1 MSKKNQSNSALAS
14 NNIKYNNPRMFVPDS
29 EDGETN
35 DIEIVQRQKKALKK
49 SKNKKIPANNGII
62 TTTQIP
68 SESKKL
74 QIKPEEKEVI
84 EFVLGDFDNYHQM
97 NELKSFINMT
107 SLSLVYESIKSISEI
122 VDNLPN
128 PAVMKYLCLNEN
140 KLINLN
146 GVEKLINLEEL
157 QVNFNQIEKIE
168 NISELNNLKKFWICE
183 NKIKTIENLPIN
195 ITNFWVAN
203 NLIENIP
210 EDFDKYKE
218 LEFLNIAGNFISDLK
233 DIFTLEKL
241 KSLKKLYLSDINFG
255 ENPICQYSNYR
266 QILIHTFKD
275 LELLD
280 QVKITPME
288 RQYVESIYIKRN
300 LFFNN
305 KIRQNHKIN
314 KMLFQMMKTYKFFL
328 SNMKY
333 HQVRFF
339 SQRQK
344 MLEFAKYEKLYL
356 GTKNETNIEDIDK
369 EIEASKNKVNSC
381 LKIIEH
387 MSNLFK
393 NLKKYIS
400 NLNDLYIVINFYE
413 LESNGNFKLEP
424 GNNELK
430 WVKSCESLMKSR
442 LPSSFLNKFQFKNL
456 SIYEIYKITN
466 KKIKFIFDSLYDN
479 LLDET
484 NKFGDEQ
491 KYLDFFF
498 LLLPKDILFDTRKL
512 MSFLYEESY
521 DDKEFF
527 LCDNFWFLDE
537 QELNSNK
544 NNPNHIN
551 NSNNFIAVIC
561 KCAYFEEIIEEIK
574 GEDKSLNSLEEI
586 KEYMRKKASSMDGRI
601 IKLCLKFKNTNFYYF
616 NCKGLVAPEYIV
628 EYNYMKTQNEDIE
641 VSENGNISSF
651 QYKLNMNNDCE
662 TIFNLCTDH
671 LYNINYNPK
680 QFFCRETINKN
691 ASIKMWDFSEL
702 DNNFLFFA
710 KNSVITFIKNC
721 FKYQTYQD
729 YLNEINKINEK
740 IKEITDLKF
749 QSNYIRIF
757 NCYLDKILNKKENK
771 KIYEEKKNSEEKK
784 VDMNDINDNIINV
797 NVEWDKFKIINL
809 FNLDLT
815 NDSFDNLLNKIKKL
829 SMENND
835 ILGMTKNCESLILC
849 KNKLNKIDLNK
860 ILDIFPNLLNL
871 DISHNNITTILYTN
885 NDNTKY
891 SLSSI
896 DVSYNNISDFSNII
910 TLLKNFENISD
921 FIFYSNPYNKEFE
934 CLIEKPTKLSITP
947 EEKENI
953 IKMYNENIKN
963 KNKTELVI
971 NINEDNTKIN
981 STNKNFDYIYDCFSF
996 NDNYHSFSDN
1006 IYFREKIHKESA
1018 YRTVILSKKKLFCIP
1033 TIEGGRATQVLY
1045 INLNKISKITN
1056 LDQFT
1061 ELFELYIQNNK
1072 IRKIE
1077 NLPESIKKLDISN
1090 NEFTDLT
1097 GIENSKNLEWFN
1109 FENNNIKSIAK
1120 IIKLFNIR
1128 EIYCA
1133 GNYIN
1138 NPKECWQLGKLK
1150 KLEILDL
1157 TGNEVCRLVKD
1168 LRITMIYYCRL
1179 LKNFNR
1185 INIDEQ
1191 ERIKAKEYFTGKLT
1205 SEVLEKRLGV
1215 GYNTFNLVELDLS
1228 SLKLK
1233 DELNLFN
1240 KDLYPKLTK
1249 LNLSRNIFKTFSIF
1263 GKLPYLIELN
1273 LNYNLFTEIFPKKA
1287 KIISGKGIFGLPNLE
1302 SLELAGNQLMNL
1314 NGIQFFKKLKILI
1327 LRENSLAKID
1337 SINHMEYLTFLD
1349 VSSNKLRNCDKS
1361 TIGILPSLQVFL
1373 CDNNYLKNINGFEK
1387 FFSVQSISFENN
1399 KIPDYN
1405 SLEKLSTLE
1414 NLKDLAIGNNP
1425 ITKSLN
1431 YRNTIIRMFPN
1442 LLKLDGKEITNEER
1456 EMIAMEMQMD
1466 GNSNYEDEQYEIYGG
1481 GLPGDFMV
1489 QKKLVSANYNYNIQK
1504 MQDKALKRVNYVQIG
1519 YMMPL
1524 SLPNAVYT
1532 GNQMIKGRVEQNQ
1545 VMNNRKS
1552 NNIININN
1560 CNLPQIRNSN
1570 CGTKP
1575 ISSDS
1580 KKRVYRWSSH
1590 LNGSSNNLTNNNNLN
1605 NYNNLNMVNVNIVNK
1620 NIPAPRSN
1628 NRAGSIQ
1635 PIGKGQMIQKQ
1646 DFYGLQVNNLTND
1659 FSPSL
1664 NIEKITPAR
1673 TGKQFNSL
1681 KNVKKYK

>member
-1 MSKKNQSNSALAS
+1 MSKKNQSNSIS
-14 NNIKYNNPRMFVPDS
+14 VNNVKYNNPRMFVPDS

-35 DIEIVQRQKKALKK
+35 DIEIVQRQKKAIKK
-49 SKNKKIPANNGII
+49 SKNKKIPSNNGII

-74 QIKPEEKEVI
+74 QIKPEEKEAI

-107 SLSLVYESIKSISEI
+107 SLSLVYESIKSISDI

-128 PAVMKYLCLNEN
+128 PAMMKYLCLNEN

-195 ITNFWVAN
+195 ITNFWAAN

-218 LEFLNIAGNFISDLK
+218 LEFLNIAGNFISDLT

-266 QILIHTFKD
+266 QILVHTFKD

-328 SNMKY
+328 NNMKY

-771 KIYEEKKNSEEKK
+771 KIY
-784 VDMNDINDNIINV
+784 
-797 NVEWDKFKIINL
+797 
-809 FNLDLT
+809 
-815 NDSFDNLLNKIKKL
+815 
-829 SMENND
+829 
-835 ILGMTKNCESLILC
+835 
-849 KNKLNKIDLNK
+849 
-860 ILDIFPNLLNL
+860 
-871 DISHNNITTILYTN
+871 
-885 NDNTKY
+885 
-891 SLSSI
+891 
-896 DVSYNNISDFSNII
+896 
-910 TLLKNFENISD
+910 
-921 FIFYSNPYNKEFE
+921 
-934 CLIEKPTKLSITP
+934 
-947 EEKENI
+947 
-953 IKMYNENIKN
+953 
-963 KNKTELVI
+963 
-971 NINEDNTKIN
+971 
-981 STNKNFDYIYDCFSF
+981 
-996 NDNYHSFSDN
+996 
-1006 IYFREKIHKESA
+1006 
-1018 YRTVILSKKKLFCIP
+1018 
-1033 TIEGGRATQVLY
+1033 
-1045 INLNKISKITN
+1045 
-1056 LDQFT
+1056 
-1061 ELFELYIQNNK
+1061 
-1072 IRKIE
+1072 
-1077 NLPESIKKLDISN
+1077 
-1090 NEFTDLT
+1090 
-1097 GIENSKNLEWFN
+1097 
-1109 FENNNIKSIAK
+1109 
-1120 IIKLFNIR
+1120 
-1128 EIYCA
+1128 
-1133 GNYIN
+1133 
-1138 NPKECWQLGKLK
+1138 
-1150 KLEILDL
+1150 
-1157 TGNEVCRLVKD
+1157 
-1168 LRITMIYYCRL
+1168 
-1179 LKNFNR
+1179 
-1185 INIDEQ
+1185 
-1191 ERIKAKEYFTGKLT
+1191 
-1205 SEVLEKRLGV
+1205 
-1215 GYNTFNLVELDLS
+1215 
-1228 SLKLK
+1228 
-1233 DELNLFN
+1233 
-1240 KDLYPKLTK
+1240 
-1249 LNLSRNIFKTFSIF
+1249 
-1263 GKLPYLIELN
+1263 
-1273 LNYNLFTEIFPKKA
+1273 
-1287 KIISGKGIFGLPNLE
+1287 
-1302 SLELAGNQLMNL
+1302 
-1314 NGIQFFKKLKILI
+1314 
-1327 LRENSLAKID
+1327 
-1337 SINHMEYLTFLD
+1337 
-1349 VSSNKLRNCDKS
+1349 
-1361 TIGILPSLQVFL
+1361 
-1373 CDNNYLKNINGFEK
+1373 
-1387 FFSVQSISFENN
+1387 
-1399 KIPDYN
+1399 
-1405 SLEKLSTLE
+1405 
-1414 NLKDLAIGNNP
+1414 
-1425 ITKSLN
+1425 
-1431 YRNTIIRMFPN
+1431 
-1442 LLKLDGKEITNEER
+1442 
-1456 EMIAMEMQMD
+1456 
-1466 GNSNYEDEQYEIYGG
+1466 
-1481 GLPGDFMV
+1481 
-1489 QKKLVSANYNYNIQK
+1489 
-1504 MQDKALKRVNYVQIG
+1504 
-1519 YMMPL
+1519 
-1524 SLPNAVYT
+1524 
-1532 GNQMIKGRVEQNQ
+1532 
-1545 VMNNRKS
+1545 
-1552 NNIININN
+1552 
-1560 CNLPQIRNSN
+1560 
-1570 CGTKP
+1570 
-1575 ISSDS
+1575 
-1580 KKRVYRWSSH
+1580 
-1590 LNGSSNNLTNNNNLN
+1590 
-1605 NYNNLNMVNVNIVNK
+1605 
-1620 NIPAPRSN
+1620 
-1628 NRAGSIQ
+1628 
-1635 PIGKGQMIQKQ
+1635 
-1646 DFYGLQVNNLTND
+1646 
-1659 FSPSL
+1659 
-1664 NIEKITPAR
+1664 
-1673 TGKQFNSL
+1673 
-1681 KNVKKYK
+1681 